1 MKPSARLLIV
11 TTLLFSFVA
20 LSTVPALAQ
29 GTIADYQRSLALRDR
44 FADLAVDVAGAPTW
58 IEGTST
64 FWYRKSVGGGS
75 EFMLVDASAAEKAP
89 AFDHPRLAVVLSAAL
104 DDEYTAVT
112 LPFGRIEFVDEMSAI
127 EMPIDGTIWRCDLVA
142 FECRSTE
149 RPAGGRGG
157 RGGRGG
163 GRGSQTSEPRRS
175 PDEQWEA
182 LINNYNVV
190 VREVGSDELIRLSM
204 DGSEG
209 EAYELSSI
217 VWSPD
222 SSKLAAYRVK
232 PGYRREI
239 HYVESSPQDQLQPKH
254 STRGYAK
261 PGDRLDKDA
270 PVLFDV
276 ASRTQYDVDDALFPN
291 AYSLSRLLWREDSNA
306 LTFEYN
312 QRGHQVFRII
322 EVDAA
327 NGAARAL
334 INEEMAT
341 FFHYSG
347 KKFRHDV
354 ADGEEIIW
362 MSERDGW
369 NHLYLYDGASGKVKH
384 RITNGDWPVREVI
397 EVDDEERRIYFV
409 ASGMIDGQDP
419 YFEHVYSV
427 SFEGGDLTTFTSENA
442 NHQVVFSPDMQ
453 YYVDRYSRVDMAP
466 VVELRRTADQS
477 LVMEV
482 ERGDIRALVD
492 NGWKAPEVFVAKGRD
507 GVTDIWGVIFRPTDF
522 DADRVYPVIENIYAG
537 PHDSF
542 VPKSF
547 QEYSGMREIAE
558 LGFIVVQ
565 IDGMGTSNRS
575 KAFHDVAWMN
585 LKDAGF
591 PDRILW
597 HQAVAAQYPYYD
609 IGRVGI
615 YGTSAGGQS
624 SLGGLLFHPDFYD
637 VAVSAVGCHDNRMDK
652 IWWNEQWMGWPI
664 GPHYA
669 ASSNVDNAWRLE
681 GDVLLIVGELD
692 TNVDPASTMQVVN
705 ALIEAD
711 KPFDLL
717 VIPGAGHTSG
727 GAYGQHK
734 RFDYF
739 VKHLQGIDPPEWADL
754 QAAMVTTEAALPI
767 ADGPDWNEIR
777 MTWIDAT
784 WPREREGAR

>member
-1 MKPSARLLIV
+1 MKLPARLLAV

-89 AFDHPRLAVVLSAAL
+89 AFDHARLAVVLSAAL

-127 EMPIDGTIWRCDLVA
+127 EMPIDGTIWRCDLA
-142 FECRSTE
+142 SYTCESTE
-149 RPAGGRGG
+149 RQGGG

-163 GRGSQTSEPRRS
+163 GRGARNDEPRRS
-175 PDEQWEA
+175 PDDRWEA

-190 VREVGSDELIRLSM
+190 VRETGSDELMRLSM

-239 HYVESSPQDQLQPKH
+239 HYVESSPDDQLQPKH
-254 STRGYAK
+254 STRLYAK
-261 PGDRLDKDA
+261 PGDRLDQDI
-270 PVLFDV
+270 PVIFDLDL
-276 ASRTQYDVDDALFPN
+276 RTHSDVDDTLFPN
-291 AYSLSRLLWREDSNA
+291 PYSMSRLVWRDDSSA

-312 QRGHQVFRII
+312 QRGHQLYRII
-322 EVDAA
+322 EVQASS
-327 NGAARAL
+327 GAARAL
-334 INEEMAT
+334 ITEEMNT

-347 KKFRHDV
+347 KKFRYDV
-354 ADGEEIIW
+354 NDGEEIIW

-369 NHLYLYDGASGKVKH
+369 NHLYMHDGASGEVKH
-384 RITNGDWPVREVI
+384 RITSGEWPVREVV
-397 EVDDEERRIYFV
+397 EVDEESRWIWFV
-409 ASGMIDGQDP
+409 ASGMHPDQDP
-419 YFEHVYSV
+419 YFEHTYRINFDGTGLVALT
-427 SFEGGDLTTFTSENA
+427 EGNA
-442 NHQVVFSPDMQ
+442 NHQVVFSPDME
-453 YYVDRYSRVDMAP
+453 YYVDRYSRVDLAP
-466 VVELRRTADQS
+466 VAELRRSADQS
-477 LVMEV
+477 VVMEI
-482 ERGDIRALVD
+482 ERADISALVD
-492 NGWKAPEVFVAKGRD
+492 AGWKAPEVFVATGRD
-507 GVTDIWGVIFRPTDF
+507 GVTDIWGVIFRPTNF
-522 DADRVYPVIENIYAG
+522 DPNRVYPVIENIYAG

-547 QEYSGMREIAE
+547 QEYNGMREIAE

-597 HQAVAAQYPYYD
+597 HQAVAESYPYYD
-609 IGRVGI
+609 ISRVGI

-624 SLGGLLFHPDFYD
+624 SLGGLLFHPDFYN

-664 GPHYA
+664 GPHYGE
-669 ASSNVDNAWRLE
+669 SSNVDNAWRLE
-681 GDVLLIVGELD
+681 GKVLLIVGELD

-717 VIPGAGHTSG
+717 VIPGAGHSSG

-734 RFDYF
+734 RFDFF
-739 VKHLQGIDPPEWADL
+739 VEHLHGIEPPEWADL
-754 QAAMVTTEAALPI
+754 EAAMTDDT
-767 ADGPDWNEIR
+767 ADRPAGPAFEDDGFRTWNEIFESWGDNSWR
-777 MTWIDAT
+777 
-784 WPREREGAR
+784 R